1 MRIIPTY
8 SYLLNQEQL
17 LLATE
22 MLEGGN
28 SWEVTLVDWE
38 SFFKVMVE
46 REGNPSWRILWE
58 LTDLLVG
65 GLNFD
70 VDFM

>member
-1 MRIIPTY
+1 
-8 SYLLNQEQL
+8 
-17 LLATE
+17 
-22 MLEGGN
+22 MLEGGD

-46 REGNPSWRILWE
+46 RERNPSWRILWE

>member
-1 MRIIPTY
+1 VRIIPTY